1 MSNNA
6 LPLLD
11 SREPKE
17 YSFEVSEDSSTNII
31 SDEVQATALTEMH
44 RDSSTEVL
52 QVETADQDQSSF
64 AWKDLVLPEKHWSM
78 MATGQLDNS
87 ALEEASVPETAKCEE
102 PRPLLPVL
110 EQHPLSSSY
119 QDHLL
124 VEETEVYSSGGRETP
139 ACLEEAATNGVQS
152 GAATSLDDQIL
163 PASGP
168 VESTLSDAMAC
179 SNMVE
184 NGSTNEGKTGKGKA
198 RTPLRSLLAEDASKV
213 HLPTGLGG
221 SPLKRLFSRLMGT
234 TKSGDKDIKQVRKK
248 KPSAWNICLG
258 DSAVQIGHKNHYG

>member
-1 MSNNA
+1 
-6 LPLLD
+6 LLD
-11 SREPKE
+11 SSIPKE
-17 YSFEVSEDSSTNII
+17 YSFEVSQASSMNII
-31 SDEVQATALTEMH
+31 SDEVQARALTEMH
-44 RDSSTEVL
+44 RDSSTEVI
-52 QVETADQDQSSF
+52 QVETADQDQSSI
-64 AWKDLVLPEKHWSM
+64 AWKDLVLPEKRSSM
-78 MATGQLDNS
+78 MTTGQS
-87 ALEEASVPETAKCEE
+87 AVKDASAPETTKCQE
-102 PRPLLPVL
+102 PAPPLLPVL
-110 EQHPLSSSY
+110 EQHPLSSSH

-124 VEETEVYSSGGRETP
+124 VQETEVYSSGGRETP
-139 ACLEEAATNGVQS
+139 ACLEEVATNGVQS

-168 VESTLSDAMAC
+168 VENTLSDAMAC

-213 HLPTGLGG
+213 PLPTGLGG

-248 KPSAWNICLG
+248 KSSAWNICLG